1 MTISM
6 TIGQIG
12 QLVGF
17 VAAAVVAASFQCRRE
32 RTIALFLTV
41 SSALFVVHYALLG
54 QLSGAVM
61 QVPVLLRNL
70 LVLSRRP
77 WVLRRTTMVVLLVLI
92 GGLSLLSWEGVFS
105 LFPLIALVGSTLALW
120 SDRAAVIRR
129 TQLLV
134 ASPAWMIYNISVRSW
149 AGILCE
155 TMDIASVV
163 AYYIRTGVQRK
174 GVREHGTGQ
183 ECSGGADGDRSDR

>member
-32 RTIALFLTV
+32 RTIALFWTV

-77 WVLRRTTMVVLLVLI
+77 WVLLVLI

-134 ASPAWMIYNISVRSW
+134 TSPAWMINNISVRSW

-155 TMDIASVV
+155 TLDIASVV

>member
-32 RTIALFLTV
+32 RTIALFWTV

-61 QVPVLLRNL
+61 QVPLLLRNL

-77 WVLRRTTMVVLLVLI
+77 WVLLVLI
-92 GGLSLLSWEGVFS
+92 GGAVAAFVGGCVF
-105 LFPLIALVGSTLALW
+105 PVPA
-120 SDRAAVIRR
+120 DRAGGIHAGLMERPGG
-129 TQLLV
+129 
-134 ASPAWMIYNISVRSW
+134 SHPAHPA
-149 AGILCE
+149 AG
-155 TMDIASVV
+155 DF
-163 AYYIRTGVQRK
+163 TGVDDLQYFCAVLGRHF
-174 GVREHGTGQ
+174 V
-183 ECSGGADGDRSDR
+183 